1 MRKYLIAIILI
12 SISILSIIKIPENV
26 YAYDLNISAPS
37 YIITDQ
43 NGNALVS
50 KNADEKREVASICK
64 LMTSLIVLEKI
75 DKKEISID
83 DMITIS
89 SKASMVEGSSAFLDV
104 GVQYSVGEL
113 LKSVIVASAN
123 DSAVAL
129 AEFVS
134 GSEYRF
140 TDLMNLKAQQIGMN
154 NTLYANSTGL
164 TGNNQY
170 STAIDTCI
178 VLNKISEYDLYKEY
192 SKIWMDYL
200 IHPSGRKTELVNTN
214 RLIKYVDYCECGKTG
229 FTDDA
234 GYCLSSKG
242 NINGMELT
250 CVVLGCKNSASRFT
264 DSINLYGYVR
274 DHYSSVKIVDSSVSI
289 DNDIKVAFGN
299 VSHINIMPSENYI
312 ATIKNGDEN
321 NYRYKLDLPDIIKA
335 PISRGDI
342 IGAMY
347 VICGDDIVA
356 KIDIVSNDCVARQK
370 YGDIV
375 KNLFEGFNKI

>member
-83 DMITIS
+83 DMVTIS
-89 SKASMVEGSSAFLDV
+89 SKASMVEGSSAFLDT
-104 GVQYSVGEL
+104 GSEYSVGEL
-113 LKSVIVASAN
+113 LKSVVVASAN

-178 VLNKISEYDLYKEY
+178 ILNKISKYDLYREY

-242 NINGMELT
+242 DINGMELT
-250 CVVLGCKNSASRFT
+250 CVVLGCKNSAGRFT

-299 VSHINIMPSENYI
+299 VSHINIIPSENYF

-356 KIDIVSNDCVARQK
+356 KIDLVSNDNIARQK

-375 KNLFEGFNKI
+375 KNLFDRFNKI